1 MSTVTTQKR
10 TAPVKPT
17 HLKKRKSK
25 RKPKREYREK
35 DDQLTAEEF
44 FSYYTLLAAIF
55 LLSMIICI
63 SMLAGGVPI

>member
-17 HLKKRKSK
+17 RIKKRKSQ
-25 RKPKREYREK
+25 RKPKRGYRVK
-35 DDQLTAEEF
+35 DDPMTAEEF

-55 LLSMIICI
+55 LLFTIICI
-63 SMLAGGVPI
+63 SMLAGGFPI